1 MASELTNPVKLLIL
15 FRPRDKIL
23 RLSKESCNNKPLY
36 ANVINF
42 TALSNH
48 NDEFNKLVKKNK
60 SIYLWKSK
68 GVNKSLGQTF
78 L

>member
-48 NDEFNKLVKKNK
+48 NDEFNKLVKNNQF
-60 SIYLWKSK
+60 IYENPKEITR
-68 GVNKSLGQTF
+68 V
-78 L
+78 